1 MDRIT
6 AMAVFGKVVEAGSFS
21 AAARQLRLSQAAVS
35 KNIQALE
42 TWLGAPLFNR
52 TTRRLSL
59 TDFGVAFHQRSTR
72 LLEDVEEARQVAGQ
86 WRTVPRG
93 RLRVTAPVS
102 FARHLEPMTADF
114 VGRYPEVS
122 LDIDLVDRRVDLID
136 EGFDVALR
144 VGHLPDSTLVARQL
158 AASPYFICAAP
169 AYLRTRG
176 EPCHPSDLRDH
187 ACLLFAHHTHGQ
199 WRFVWPEGE
208 LAVPVAGPLLSNNA
222 DLLLE
227 AALAGR
233 GLILAPSFH
242 VGREMAEGRLVP
254 VLQQFMRATSMIHA
268 VYPHTRHLS
277 AKVRCFIDCL
287 VPWFRLPPWTMDE
300 AG

>member
-158 AASPYFICAAP
+158 AVSPLHLCGSRLPANARRAAP
-169 AYLRTRG
+169 SIR
-176 EPCHPSDLRDH
+176 S
-187 ACLLFAHHTHGQ
+187 
-199 WRFVWPEGE
+199 
-208 LAVPVAGPLLSNNA
+208 
-222 DLLLE
+222 
-227 AALAGR
+227 
-233 GLILAPSFH
+233 
-242 VGREMAEGRLVP
+242 
-254 VLQQFMRATSMIHA
+254 
-268 VYPHTRHLS
+268 
-277 AKVRCFIDCL
+277 
-287 VPWFRLPPWTMDE
+287 
-300 AG
+300 